1 MTLEKGNVL
10 ILDEPTNHLDL
21 DAKEA
26 IEHALD
32 EFDGTVIFVS
42 HDRYL
47 LNKIAGKILE
57 IKSGG
62 AELFNGGFDYYL
74 DISNKRR
81 LAKQQLSD
89 EEKSQ
94 KAAELAAEKNI
105 KAYKSKEQ
113 RSIEA
118 KKRNRIKELEESI
131 ENIQK
136 ELDAL
141 QAEITF
147 EEVYSDF
154 ELMNSKCSMID
165 ELKKKADEMFDE
177 IVELSE

>member
-1 MTLEKGNVL
+1 M
-10 ILDEPTNHLDL
+10 
-21 DAKEA
+21 
-26 IEHALD
+26 
-32 EFDGTVIFVS
+32 
-42 HDRYL
+42 
-47 LNKIAGKILE
+47 
-57 IKSGG
+57 
-62 AELFNGGFDYYL
+62 
-74 DISNKRR
+74 
-81 LAKQQLSD
+81 AKQQLSD
-89 EEKSQ
+89 EEKSR

-154 ELMNSKCSMID
+154 ELMNSKCSKMCIRD
-165 ELKKKADEMFDE
+165 R
-177 IVELSE
+177 I